1 MTILHHELRRN
12 RLALLI
18 WSIAIAS
25 MLFISII
32 IYPEMR
38 SSMLE
43 ATNMFSQMGDFSAAF
58 GMDKVNF
65 GEYVGYI
72 AVECGNV
79 LGLGGALFAAI
90 ISVSALAKEEK
101 DHTAEFLLTHPV
113 KRSRAVLE
121 KLLSVYIR
129 VLILN
134 LIVAAV
140 MVAATYM
147 IGEKPDAKLFFL
159 LMLAYFLMQIEIASV
174 CFGISAFMR
183 RGEIGIGLG
192 FALLMYFLNIIA
204 NLTKDAEWLKYVTP
218 FAFADGTS
226 IASSMSIEWKYAA
239 VGLALAVAGV
249 IAAFVKY
256 GKKDIR

>member
-1 MTILHHELRRN
+1 MTILRHELRRN

-18 WSIAIAS
+18 WTLAIAG
-25 MLFISII
+25 MLLISII

-43 ATNMFSQMGDFSAAF
+43 AADMFSQMGDFSAAF
-58 GMDKVNF
+58 GMDKVSF
-65 GEYVGYI
+65 GEYKGYI

-90 ISVSALAKEEK
+90 IGIAALAKEEK

-113 KRSRAVLE
+113 SRGRVVLE

-129 VLILN
+129 VLALN

-140 MVAATYM
+140 MVGGTYL

-174 CFGISAFMR
+174 CFGISAFVA
-183 RGEIGIGLG
+183 RGELGIGLG
-192 FALLMYFLNIIA
+192 FALLMYFLNIIS
-204 NLTKDAEWLKYVTP
+204 NLTKDVEWLKYVTP
-218 FAFADGTS
+218 FSFADGTS
-226 IASSMSIEWKYAA
+226 IVSSMGIEWKYAA
-239 VGLALAVAGV
+239 VGLALTVAGV
-249 IAAFVKY
+249 AAAFVKY
-256 GKKDIR
+256 CRKDIR